1 MVNIIQTQQ
10 QEKPWAISSGKNAEP
25 DEKNGGIR
33 MKRNWE
39 DLAQAIILKAV
50 EDYRHARRRVRHF
63 PDQKGAQATIREVE
77 RFFRSRWFAQ
87 LTDIDGEYLIRK
99 LKEEV
104 T

>member
-1 MVNIIQTQQ
+1 
-10 QEKPWAISSGKNAEP
+10 
-25 DEKNGGIR
+25 

-50 EDYRHARRRVRHF
+50 DDYRRARRKARYF
-63 PDQKGAQATIREVE
+63 PDQKEAQETIREVE

-87 LTDIDGEYLIRK
+87 LTDINGEYLIRK

-104 T
+104 S